1 MSQACL
7 IVSKTWFE
15 TFFLLIKKP
24 KKRPRHREFTLT
36 EGAVSD
42 RFVQLTARSDTRQTT
57 WHPGHGRHRAPKG
70 RLAPL
75 KLTFSYEQTKHYG
88 VPPMSRE
95 G

>member
-1 MSQACL
+1 MIHYIGYPENKSADFPSEL
-7 IVSKTWFE
+7 
-15 TFFLLIKKP
+15 
-24 KKRPRHREFTLT
+24 
-36 EGAVSD
+36 VSD